1 MKKQDNYALQVQQA
15 KAHFLRYDQQALIEK
30 LRLSHDETYFY
41 PVMLSRRYRLHRQTG
56 DLEVWQD
63 GWQDANGF
71 AQVMTMLDLVCDS
84 SPQRSLT
91 GRWKQMR
98 DFGLMFHRSLLEER
112 DEWALRFAED
122 LPGLE
127 RACREL
133 GGVAMAV
140 GDVAYAMELF
150 DGLRIC
156 LQFWQGDEE
165 FAPQLRLLWDENALQ
180 YIKYETMY
188 FARGLLLQSIWE
200 KMGHQKA

>member
-1 MKKQDNYALQVQQA
+1 MKKQDNYQLQAQQA
-15 KAHFLRYDQQALIEK
+15 KACFLRYDQKQLIEK
-30 LRLSHDETYFY
+30 LHLEHDEAFLY
-41 PVMLSRRYRLHRQTG
+41 PVMLGQRYRLDRHTG

-63 GWQDANGF
+63 GWLDANDF
-71 AQVMTMLDLVCDS
+71 DRVMTMLDLVCDS
-84 SPQRSLT
+84 SVHRSLS

-112 DEWALRFAED
+112 DEWALRFAQD
-122 LPGLE
+122 LPGLH
-127 RACREL
+127 RACQTL
-133 GGVAMAV
+133 GGVAMPV
-140 GDVAYAMELF
+140 GDVAYAIELF

-188 FARGLLLQSIWE
+188 FARGLLLQRIREIMEQE
-200 KMGHQKA
+200 KA